1 MHHETDLNKMN
12 SEVMTE
18 ISQKYQL
25 FKEED
30 NLMKHLNRT
39 EEEMLEE
46 LIRVQN
52 NPLRK
57 GRQSPK
63 TK

>member
-25 FKEED
+25 FKQED